1 MRLID
6 ADELKKDDE
15 VTMWLSN
22 DAIRTGKQLKMFSEL
37 FINKI
42 DNMPTVQAV
51 PIEVLD
57 KIRAEIWD
65 LQYGDEEKSMTDED
79 RAEAYN
85 NAIIQAIE
93 IIDKYR
99 GEA

>member
-22 DAIRTGKQLKMFSEL
+22 DAIRTGKQLKMFSEY

-42 DNMPTVQAV
+42 DKMPT
-51 PIEVLD
+51 
-57 KIRAEIWD
+57 
-65 LQYGDEEKSMTDED
+65 
-79 RAEAYN
+79 
-85 NAIIQAIE
+85 IQAIPISVIE
-93 IIDKYR
+93 DIKAEIQGIYVGYRHGYEVMADVLAIIDKHI
-99 GEA
+99 GGDNNEID